1 MNDLLIQRLRE
12 RANNPQR
19 VTDDLTGHTPNAPTT
34 PETLASVEAALNIQL
49 PETFRRAYLEVGDG
63 NWGPGYGLLPLIA
76 DSYLSSA
83 SNVLG
88 HSQAWGESRLIYV
101 AYWGCTV
108 FSVLDTVQ
116 DRVGILDVEDDAP
129 EVTWQGSTARWLQ
142 TWADGGNLFFPF
154 EEE

>member
-1 MNDLLIQRLRE
+1 MNDLLIQRLSERE
-12 RANNPQR
+12 NDPQR
-19 VTDDLTGHTPNAPTT
+19 VTDDLTGHTPNAPAT

-63 NWGPGYGLLPLIA
+63 NRGPGYGLLPLTA
-76 DSYLSSA
+76 DSCLSSA

-88 HSQAWGESRLIYV
+88 HSQAWSERRLVYV

-108 FSVLDTVQ
+108 FSVLDTAQ
-116 DRVGILDVEDDAP
+116 NCMGILDVGDDGA
-129 EVTWQGSTARWLQ
+129 EVMWQGSTAQWLQ
-142 TWADGGNLFFPF
+142 TWADGSNLFFPL